1 MAFALQWDGDFGERV
16 RLTGY
21 VVGVEGDVGSVVHFA
36 CGRDVPHHSG
46 PYLEAM
52 ALAVNTAAANASQHE
67 FRMFRVA
74 EIQVD
79 LDAAERGRNLVNDP
93 RHEFFNVE
101 GGGNPLR
108 EFLQAHEFREP

>member
-74 EIQVD
+74 EIEVD
-79 LDAAERGRNLVNDP
+79 LNAAERGRYFIHDP
-93 RHEFFNVE
+93 RNEFFDVE
-101 GGGNPLR
+101 SRGDSLR
-108 EFLQAHEFREP
+108 EFLQAHE